1 MCLCHESD
9 HDASDRD
16 EHGHDHDRGHGR
28 GRGHGYG
35 RGRDGH
41 DGHDL
46 LLANFEVL
54 EAHKG
59 LDLALFGLSNTLIKM
74 VLSFFYFDTLHT
86 TSFYFEYLQLVAKS
100 AVLDRLQT
108 LQTETL

>member
-28 GRGHGYG
+28 GHGHG

-74 VLSFFYFDTLHT
+74 VL
-86 TSFYFEYLQLVAKS
+86 
-100 AVLDRLQT
+100 
-108 LQTETL
+108 

>member
-1 MCLCHESD
+1 VCLCHESD

-28 GRGHGYG
+28 GHGHG

-74 VLSFFYFDTLHT
+74 VL
-86 TSFYFEYLQLVAKS
+86 
-100 AVLDRLQT
+100 
-108 LQTETL
+108 